1 MNTYLFP
8 FFSFS
13 FFFLFL
19 QFKHKKDTSTTCP
32 ILLDEPKLEVCP
44 SLLHV
49 FPLPCVIMCLVSS
62 SSSFFFFFFVYIC
75 ITTYPALFSSAPLSF
90 IYLFFWYFQADP
102 EPFSVYH
109 PTTEE
114 IFTALGT
121 PMEGFFDGAEVVTK
135 AMAFPF
141 AAAQG
146 IHTKTPIPS
155 TEPSP
160 IEEGA

>member
-1 MNTYLFP
+1 MHYHLSCTLLF
-8 FFSFS
+8 
-13 FFFLFL
+13 
-19 QFKHKKDTSTTCP
+19 
-32 ILLDEPKLEVCP
+32 CP
-44 SLLHV
+44 SL
-49 FPLPCVIMCLVSS
+49 F
-62 SSSFFFFFFVYIC
+62 
-75 ITTYPALFSSAPLSF
+75 
-90 IYLFFWYFQADP
+90 YLFIFWYFQADP

-121 PMEGFFDGAEVVTK
+121 PMKGFFDGAEVVTK

>member
-1 MNTYLFP
+1 MRKS
-8 FFSFS
+8 FFYSPKLSVFLTINNFFGTSFS
-13 FFFLFL
+13 GEVGSFL
-19 QFKHKKDTSTTCP
+19 
-32 ILLDEPKLEVCP
+32 IG
-44 SLLHV
+44 
-49 FPLPCVIMCLVSS
+49 
-62 SSSFFFFFFVYIC
+62 
-75 ITTYPALFSSAPLSF
+75 
-90 IYLFFWYFQADP
+90 YFQADP